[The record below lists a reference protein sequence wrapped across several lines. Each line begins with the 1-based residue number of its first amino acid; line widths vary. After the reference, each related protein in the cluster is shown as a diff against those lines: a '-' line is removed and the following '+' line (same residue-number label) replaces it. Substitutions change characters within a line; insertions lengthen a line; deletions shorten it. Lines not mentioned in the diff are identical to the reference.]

1 MHILNGISFLKISL
15 SDYFMRKNKIISR
28 PENINSLFLKAKDIE
43 KPLCPLESAVHVTH
57 GTSAAQVAPV
67 CPSTGET
74 CGVGEG
80 NGWEEGAPGRGR
92 LGVQSGA
99 EEQELGPEWGR
110 EVWGA
115 CTRTGFSVM
124 NKSVHQKHCT

>member
-1 MHILNGISFLKISL
+1 M
-15 SDYFMRKNKIISR
+15 
-28 PENINSLFLKAKDIE
+28 
-43 KPLCPLESAVHVTH
+43 HVTH
-57 GTSAAQVAPV
+57 GTSAARAAPV

-99 EEQELGPEWGR
+99 EEQELGPEWGG
-110 EVWGA
+110 EVVGSLHPHWFLSDEQECPPEALHVEPEMHGLLRRLGSDHSWG
-115 CTRTGFSVM
+115 
-124 NKSVHQKHCT
+124 